1 MKKKGFG
8 KFLAGIAVGAG
19 LGVLFAPNSGEKTR
33 EQLKK
38 KMGELL
44 EKAKEVD
51 MNEVRDN
58 IEKKI
63 AEIKEELTNLDKE
76 KVMSIAKDQAKKIQS
91 KCNDLVKYAKEKGT
105 PILEKAAQG
114 VKEKTV
120 EVLENTLEK
129 IKSSENTKKSK

>member
-1 MKKKGFG
+1 MKKKGLG
-8 KFLAGIAVGAG
+8 KFIAGIAVGAG

-33 EQLKK
+33 EELKK
-38 KMGELL
+38 KIDELI

-63 AEIKEELTNLDKE
+63 AEIKKDISELDKE
-76 KVMSIAKDQAKKIQS
+76 KVMSIAKEQAKHIKS
-91 KCNDLVKYAKEKGT
+91 KCNDLVVYAKEKGT
-105 PILEKAAQG
+105 PILEKAAES
-114 VKEKTV
+114 VKEKTI

-129 IKSSENTKKSK
+129 IKSQENTKKAK